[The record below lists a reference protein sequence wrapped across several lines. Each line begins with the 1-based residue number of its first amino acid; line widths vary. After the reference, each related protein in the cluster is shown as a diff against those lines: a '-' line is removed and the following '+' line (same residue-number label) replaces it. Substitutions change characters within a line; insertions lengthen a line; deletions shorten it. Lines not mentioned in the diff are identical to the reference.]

1 MMNTVCRSVL
11 FFVASLLL
19 QSSIAHG
26 QEGGGS
32 AATKARL
39 DNLLPQAMRDNNVD
53 MWLHVV
59 PPWNP
64 FGPGVETDPLQ
75 LGVSSG
81 YCIFTDRGGDRI
93 ERGVFDSFGGIPA
106 QDLYDVIGDETAGM
120 WSAGSRFRDIGKF
133 VADRDPQSIAI
144 DLSGISYAD
153 YKQLTDKLGEKYTE
167 RIISADDLLA
177 DFRPSSVSGRD
188 SRYYQQPEAW
198 TNLIRRDKFDF
209 VLPQVMRDNEID
221 LWIHVIRDWDLVN
234 LGASAGYGVFADRGG
249 DRIERVLYSYND
261 DVLDASA
268 YDVVNLIANDDRRFA
283 GLKEFVATRDPKRI
297 GVNFSER
304 LQFADGI
311 SFEDY
316 TLLVEA
322 IGDKYAERIVS
333 ADILVTNYLSGK
345 VVSEL
350 VSFGK
355 SGDALD
361 DRMGSRFEGIEPGVT
376 ALNEL
381 RGNIFVRNRDG
392 YESLQDNYIIQRGDL
407 VSNPGASAYILRE
420 GEIELPPEHQKLWE
434 HAMVVRDILR
444 RNIFPGRTGGET
456 LAILIKKLEE
466 AGYAYTDRDQYN
478 RDLDPDKTQVHL
490 DLHTMGVAD
499 ELIGPRI
506 SPWAPDWVRDL
517 KIPLNHT
524 LTLEYMIHMPV
535 PKWGPGKHLY
545 LPFHDPGVVTERGVE
560 FPYPPIHK
568 IHLVH

>member
-26 QEGGGS
+26 QQGGGS

-75 LGVSSG
+75 LGVNSG

-120 WSAGSRFRDIGKF
+120 WSAGSRFRDIGEF

-311 SFEDY
+311 SFEDF

-333 ADILVTNYLSGK
+333 ADILVTNYLSEK

-350 VSFGK
+350 VSFGI

-392 YESLQDNYIIQRGDL
+392 HESLQDNYIIQRGDL

-466 AGYAYTDRDQYN
+466 AGFAYTDRDQYN

-545 LPFHDPGVVTERGVE
+545 LPFHDPGVVTKRGVE

>member
-1 MMNTVCRSVL
+1 
-11 FFVASLLL
+11 
-19 QSSIAHG
+19 
-26 QEGGGS
+26 
-32 AATKARL
+32 
-39 DNLLPQAMRDNNVD
+39 
-53 MWLHVV
+53 
-59 PPWNP
+59 
-64 FGPGVETDPLQ
+64 
-75 LGVSSG
+75 
-81 YCIFTDRGGDRI
+81 
-93 ERGVFDSFGGIPA
+93 
-106 QDLYDVIGDETAGM
+106 
-120 WSAGSRFRDIGKF
+120 
-133 VADRDPQSIAI
+133 
-144 DLSGISYAD
+144 
-153 YKQLTDKLGEKYTE
+153 
-167 RIISADDLLA
+167 
-177 DFRPSSVSGRD
+177 
-188 SRYYQQPEAW
+188 
-198 TNLIRRDKFDF
+198 
-209 VLPQVMRDNEID
+209 
-221 LWIHVIRDWDLVN
+221 
-234 LGASAGYGVFADRGG
+234 
-249 DRIERVLYSYND
+249 
-261 DVLDASA
+261 
-268 YDVVNLIANDDRRFA
+268 
-283 GLKEFVATRDPKRI
+283 
-297 GVNFSER
+297 

-333 ADILVTNYLSGK
+333 ADILVTNYLSEK

-524 LTLEYMIHMPV
+524 LTLEYMIHMPLT
-535 PKWGPGKHLY
+535 KWGPGKHLY